1 MFHRLVNWLS
11 LTRAEQ
17 RVILFLSATLLIGAG
32 IRFYQEAYP
41 PTRQFDYR
49 SADSSFAAFREKLAS
64 DTIQKKTGTTGVLL
78 DINSASKDELVGLPG
93 IGKTLAER
101 IVFFRENEGEFG
113 SIEDLQKVKGISRK
127 KFEKLK
133 PFVTVQ

>member
-1 MFHRLVNWLS
+1 MFHRLANWLS

-49 SADSSFAAFREKLAS
+49 SADSTFAAFRDQLGS
-64 DTIQKKTGTTGVLL
+64 DTLQKETGTTGLLL

-93 IGKTLAER
+93 IGMTLAER
-101 IVFFRENEGEFG
+101 IVLFRENEGGFA
-113 SIEDLQKVKGISRK
+113 SIEDLQKVKGISK
-127 KFEKLK
+127 KKLEKLK
-133 PFVTVQ
+133 PFITVQ